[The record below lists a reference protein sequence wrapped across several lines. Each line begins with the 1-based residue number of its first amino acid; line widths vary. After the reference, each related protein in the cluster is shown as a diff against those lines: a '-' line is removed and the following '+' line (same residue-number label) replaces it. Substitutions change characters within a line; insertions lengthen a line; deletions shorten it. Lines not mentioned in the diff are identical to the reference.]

1 MKFFHQSIYLSIYL
15 RQSHFHLQAATST
28 FAEWEDQ
35 PTMGKSNTFQH
46 TTNVSIT
53 CDKINIDQPNI
64 QTI

>member
-15 RQSHFHLQAATST
+15 RQFHFHLQEATST

-35 PTMGKSNTFQH
+35 PTMGKSDTFQH

-53 CDKINIDQPNI
+53 RDKIHKEQPNI